1 MSNYVNKVIL
11 IGNVGQDPVLKKINE
26 KEMAS
31 FTLATAEFWKDK
43 RTGEKKEK
51 TEWHKVVVYNEN
63 LAKLI
68 ADYVKKGS
76 KLYIEGAI
84 QTRKWAGDDK
94 VEKTITEI
102 VLQNYSGEIVLLDSN
117 AKRKVGF
124 TISDGEVNQDLEP
137 ASDDDLQF

>member
-11 IGNVGQDPVLKKINE
+11 IGNVGQDPVLKKIHE

-31 FTLATAEFWKDK
+31 FTLATTESWKDK

-124 TISDGEVNQDLEP
+124 TISDGEANKDLEP

>member
-11 IGNVGQDPVLKKINE
+11 IGNVGQDPVIKKINE

-31 FTLATAEFWKDK
+31 FTLATTESWKDK

-84 QTRKWAGDDK
+84 QTRKWAGDDM

-102 VLQNYSGEIVLLDSN
+102 VLQNYSGEIVLLDSST
-117 AKRKVGF
+117 KRKAAF
-124 TISDGEVNQDLEP
+124 AINEERINQDLEFT
-137 ASDDDLQF
+137 SNDDF